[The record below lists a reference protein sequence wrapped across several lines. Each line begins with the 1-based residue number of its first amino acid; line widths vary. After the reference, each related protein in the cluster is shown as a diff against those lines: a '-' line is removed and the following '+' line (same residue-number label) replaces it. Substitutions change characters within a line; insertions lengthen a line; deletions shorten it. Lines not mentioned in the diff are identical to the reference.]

1 MTNKEKSVV
10 DYLKNIETIVT
21 NGTNQYEGK
30 DLYLGQPIVNKT
42 KLPLEKIN
50 IDDIINK
57 GVGYVVEPDII
68 DFNARKKKIINNL
81 MILIIIILLSLIA
94 AIVLFSIYLDL
105 VILYAVFDAIIL
117 MFTSILTY
125 KIAKRKN
132 VFKTNSIWNYKNVKC
147 YVYEGKLKSIAKFS
161 ILKNVHLTIMLNLII
176 FLVCVFYNIFAK
188 KNVYAPIFTLI
199 NFFLNLIW
207 ILVYDK
213 LIRNFKSSWGTFI
226 FIYNNLKLSHND
238 TGWTLEEV

>member
-10 DYLKNIETIVT
+10 EYLKNIETIVT
-21 NGTNQYEGK
+21 GGTNQYEGK

-42 KLPLEKIN
+42 KLSLDKIN
-50 IDDIINK
+50 IDDIINR

-105 VILYAVFDAIIL
+105 VILYVVFDAIIL

-132 VFKTNSIWNYKNVKC
+132 VFKTNSIWNYKNFKC

-161 ILKNVHLTIMLNLII
+161 ILRNVHLTIMLNLII
-176 FLVCVFYNIFAK
+176 YFVCVFYNIFAK

-199 NFFLNLIW
+199 PFFLNFFLLFIYLE
-207 ILVYDK
+207 IK
-213 LIRNFKSSWGTFI
+213 KNFKSNWGTFL
-226 FIYNNLKLSHND
+226 FIYDNLKLNHND
-238 TGWTLEEV
+238 TSWTLEEV